1 MAVQEVNWVAMG
13 WAAWPT
19 GSVADCWAWGVA
31 VTRVGAVA
39 DWMVVGAAGQV
50 AEVFD
55 LDWLGVGWVVGFL
68 AEGLSEQGL
77 VGGLVGWLW
86 GTWLSRTGWSGGWLV
101 VQR

>member
-1 MAVQEVNWVAMG
+1 MAVQEVSWVAMG
-13 WAAWPT
+13 WAAWRT

-55 LDWLGVGWVVGFL
+55 LD
-68 AEGLSEQGL
+68 
-77 VGGLVGWLW
+77 
-86 GTWLSRTGWSGGWLV
+86 
-101 VQR
+101 